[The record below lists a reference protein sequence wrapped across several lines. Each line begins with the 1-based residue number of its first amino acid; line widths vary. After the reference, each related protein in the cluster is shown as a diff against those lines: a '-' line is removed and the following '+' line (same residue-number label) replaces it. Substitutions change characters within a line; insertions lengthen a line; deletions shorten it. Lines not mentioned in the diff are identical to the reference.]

1 MQSGFGKGLA
11 QSFFQFCDGARREQ
25 GQPEFMF
32 IINWIDLFSTISRAR
47 SGTGRLN
54 CTPSAGTVALPT
66 IMIGEKVAEMIRGAV
81 DAS

>member
-1 MQSGFGKGLA
+1 
-11 QSFFQFCDGARREQ
+11 
-25 GQPEFMF
+25 MF
-32 IINWIDLFSTISRAR
+32 IIKWIDLFSTISRAR

-66 IMIGEKVAEMIRGAV
+66 VMIGEKAAEMIRGAM